1 MSRGELR
8 ESNFDAATARVLNGL
23 SQRVSRR
30 SMIARVGKF
39 AFGLLGVSLVPLLPL
54 DRIVVTEANAQ
65 SGWGSG
71 CKKWEL
77 CGIWGRLCN
86 KCNCRCETG
95 PGADE
100 CPSCTIKGQ
109 FWASCCN
116 VRDANGNPTTSWLT
130 VKYIDCCGQRGD
142 QSSASCATGQF
153 CQGNTVDPPTPQ
165 RNWCMGAGGDDYKCT
180 RYQVLTSC
188 TP

>member
-39 AFGLLGVSLVPLLPL
+39 AFGLLGVPLLPL

-100 CPSCTIKGQ
+100 CPSCTI
-109 FWASCCN
+109 
-116 VRDANGNPTTSWLT
+116 
-130 VKYIDCCGQRGD
+130 
-142 QSSASCATGQF
+142 
-153 CQGNTVDPPTPQ
+153 
-165 RNWCMGAGGDDYKCT
+165 
-180 RYQVLTSC
+180 
-188 TP
+188 